1 MKTKLSFSLILA
13 LTFIFGVKMYGQ
25 SEPANDNVETVVDK
39 LPKLSNSSRNFNKY
53 IAKHIKYPTNAKL
66 RGVEGDVWVSF
77 IISSTGVVKDVKVDK
92 SVDPVLDE
100 AVVDFVKQT
109 GPWKPGKKD
118 GHEVNTQMMVPVN
131 FTLNKDERFLAN
143 KLKEFN
149 ILENPPLFVV
159 DNKMVE
165 GYLELEDYNVKSI
178 RVLKGSKATAL
189 YGDKGKNG
197 VVVMTTKRGTPPVY

>member
-1 MKTKLSFSLILA
+1 MKTKLSFFLIIA
-13 LTFIFGVKMYGQ
+13 LTFIFGVNINGQ
-25 SEPANDNVETVVDK
+25 TEPSSDKVETVVDK

-53 IAKHIKYPTNAKL
+53 IAKHINYPSSAKL

-77 IISSTGVVKDVKVDK
+77 IVSSTGVVKDVKVDK

-100 AVVDFVKQT
+100 AVIEFVKQT
-109 GPWKPGKKD
+109 GPWKPGKKN
-118 GHEVNTQMMVPVN
+118 GIEVNTQMTVPVN
-131 FTLNKDERFLAN
+131 FTLNKDEQFLAN

-165 GYLELEDYNVKSI
+165 GYLQVENYNVKSI
-178 RVLKGSKATAL
+178 RVIKGSKATDL
-189 YGDKGKNG
+189 YGAKGKNG